1 MNNRFVRRIRSGEID
16 SIEELKTA
24 FKRLAKETHPDLGG
38 VDAMDEFILV
48 RGEYERAL
56 SGFERYRFGSGAGS
70 ACPPLAGSASAIF
83 DRAEFYASLAAL
95 FKRGFPKVPR
105 HEKERLRYDYARYL
119 AARQA
124 KAWGPGRGSLLAGL
138 EEALMRAKAEG
149 GAAFDEVLDLILGM
163 LEYHEGGGPH
173 ERDGLRL
180 QYGIFI
186 GRRGPE
192 SALRD
197 FLDLLVGDLDSGPA
211 LRGTPAAGRR
221 KRR

>member
-1 MNNRFVRRIRSGEID
+1 MNNRFVRRIRSGEIG
-16 SIEELKTA
+16 SIEELKAA

-38 VDAMDEFILV
+38 ADAMDEFIRV
-48 RGEYERAL
+48 RAEYEKAL
-56 SGFERYRFGSGAGS
+56 SGFERYRFGSGGDS
-70 ACPPLAGSASAIF
+70 ALAEQASVAF
-83 DRAEFYASLAAL
+83 DRAEFYACLAAL

-124 KAWGPGRGSLLAGL
+124 KAWGPGRGALLEGF
-138 EEALMRAKAEG
+138 EEALLRAKAEG
-149 GAAFDEVLDLILGM
+149 GAAFDEVLDLILGT

-180 QYGIFI
+180 QYRIFL

-197 FLDLLVGDLDSGPA
+197 FLELLIGDLESGPA
-211 LRGTPAAGRR
+211 LRGAPAAGRG